1 MHCLV
6 LTIKIRG
13 GEGGIR
19 THEALV
25 APTRS
30 PGERLRPLG
39 YLSTLPPRIGK
50 ARKLFPLRETSASH
64 SQDRRSHSHH
74 ARISVVP

>member
-1 MHCLV
+1 MNDF
-6 LTIKIRG
+6 G

-39 YLSTLPPRIGK
+39 YLSTPAYREGCYALASTRCPWSFARAIAAAPRLGK
-50 ARKLFPLRETSASH
+50 GAILCLESSSA
-64 SQDRRSHSHH
+64 
-74 ARISVVP
+74 PT